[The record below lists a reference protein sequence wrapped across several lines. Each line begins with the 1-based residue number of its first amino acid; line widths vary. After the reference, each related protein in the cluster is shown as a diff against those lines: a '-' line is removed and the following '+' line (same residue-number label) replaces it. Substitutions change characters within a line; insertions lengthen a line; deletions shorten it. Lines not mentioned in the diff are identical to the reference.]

1 MSAFVSMGRLPADL
15 AMDRYAAGD
24 DAAFAEVYDAV
35 APRLYAYLR
44 RQTRDDALAED
55 VLQQTL
61 LKIHLARGTFLSGA
75 AVMPWAYAIARRL
88 FVDSLRRGRREVLAP
103 TDESRET
110 EASADAP
117 AADQLVAAG
126 QLARRLEAEL
136 ARLPEAQRT
145 AFALVK
151 QEGLSMAEAAGV
163 LGTTVSA
170 VKLRAFRAYQTLRAA
185 LGDMLPEDLEP

>member
-1 MSAFVSMGRLPADL
+1 
-15 AMDRYAAGD
+15 MDRYAAGD
-24 DAAFAEVYDAV
+24 DAAFVEVYDAV
-35 APRLYAYLR
+35 APRLYVYLR
-44 RQTRDDALAED
+44 RQTRDGALAED

-61 LKIHLARGTFLSGA
+61 LKMHVARGTFLTGA

-88 FVDSLRRGRREVLAP
+88 FIDNLRRGRREVLAP
-103 TDESRET
+103 TDEPRDAEV
-110 EASADAP
+110 SADAP
-117 AADQLVAAG
+117 AADELVAASE
-126 QLARRLEAEL
+126 LALRLEVEL

-185 LGDMLPEDLEP
+185 LGDVLPKEFEP